1 MTMKTLIYLTNGQ
14 SVQTQSNTAADVAGL
29 VNAGTPKIYQ
39 CADLMTGQQQY
50 IVTAHIV
57 SVTEIP

>member
-1 MTMKTLIYLTNGQ
+1 VTTFIYLTNGQ
-14 SVQTQSNTAADVAGL
+14 SVQTTSNNAADIAGL

-39 CADLMTGQQQY
+39 CNDAQDPNLTHN

-57 SVTEIP
+57 DVYDHA

>member
-1 MTMKTLIYLTNGQ
+1 MTTLIYLDNGQ
-14 SVQTQSNTAADVAGL
+14 SVQTQSNSAADIAGL

-39 CADLMTGQQQY
+39 CTDAMTGQQQY

-57 SVTEIP
+57 SVTEQP